1 MNALL
6 GNLWGRIVL
15 GAAGVFLILAVTF
28 CWSWVEAEKRRARL
42 DERLQVALA
51 TNEANQDAIARLED
65 EAERLDRLLVRSAE
79 REEYLRQQSNAFRN
93 AVNDVI
99 EDNPDVEDYNR
110 QPVPDPLRGVF
121 NSRFTDPN
129 RGRAPDAAEA
139 SDPPV
144 SDPDSRNRDE

>member
-1 MNALL
+1 MALL
-6 GNLWGRIVL
+6 GSLWGRIVL
-15 GAAGVFLILAVTF
+15 GVAGVFLILAVTF

-51 TNEANQDAIARLED
+51 TNEANQDAIARLES

-79 REEYLRQQSNAFRN
+79 REEYLRQQSNTFRN

-110 QPVPDPLRGVF
+110 QPVPDSLRGVF

-129 RGRAPDAAEA
+129 RGREPSPTGEPSSPLPD
-139 SDPPV
+139 SN
-144 SDPDSRNRDE
+144 SRNREE